1 MQAGRAPQ
9 FATWEDFKRV
19 MVDFFHPTGLE
30 VHARLELRRLRQTG
44 RVQAYCRIFQ
54 RLVTQV
60 PTMDQGTIIDT
71 FVHGLKDAVRA
82 FVRQRRPRTLL
93 EAIEAAETYEVS
105 TEEDYRSTPAAERHG
120 GAAPMDLGHVAYEEE
135 EEGYEDDTPRLNAI
149 SPRRDGRGPRARTP
163 ERTRRVTF
171 GQGNSYRSQGRSPSP
186 YRRTSDRGTPRCW
199 ECGKFGHIAKD
210 CPRRQDRR
218 ASHEASN

>member
-1 MQAGRAPQ
+1 MHFLAIGLTDLVQMIGFVATLLDGAASSWWSIRYTDMQAGRAPQ

-93 EAIEAAETYEVS
+93 EAIEAAAVLAITS
-105 TEEDYRSTPAAERHG
+105 LTTLKSLAA
-120 GAAPMDLGHVAYEEE
+120 
-135 EEGYEDDTPRLNAI
+135 
-149 SPRRDGRGPRARTP
+149 
-163 ERTRRVTF
+163 
-171 GQGNSYRSQGRSPSP
+171 
-186 YRRTSDRGTPRCW
+186 
-199 ECGKFGHIAKD
+199 
-210 CPRRQDRR
+210 
-218 ASHEASN
+218 